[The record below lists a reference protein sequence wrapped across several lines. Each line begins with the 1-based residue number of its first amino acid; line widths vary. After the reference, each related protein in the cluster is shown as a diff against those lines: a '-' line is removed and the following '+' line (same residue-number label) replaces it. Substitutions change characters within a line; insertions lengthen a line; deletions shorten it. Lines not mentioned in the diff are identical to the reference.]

1 MAGRGEQQ
9 EPRRGK
15 EKGKEGN
22 TTKPDIGTRQHT
34 HRHTHTHARARTHT
48 HTPTHAHTHT
58 NADTPARQSLGLSP
72 KGAPTLLRS
81 QIAKWLWN
89 IQYGRPVR
97 IDKKPCP
104 CVCFVGVEGC
114 FLSQLPGATRKAC
127 HLPLLESHS
136 DVSGMWHDKMAKFR
150 KFNH

>member
-1 MAGRGEQQ
+1 LPSQSCSDHAPDSDGGEQQ

-22 TTKPDIGTRQHT
+22 TTKPDIETRQHTQAHT
-34 HRHTHTHARARTHT
+34 HRHTNAHT
-48 HTPTHAHTHT
+48 HTPTHTHTH
-58 NADTPARQSLGLSP
+58 ADTPARQSLGSSP
-72 KGAPTLLRS
+72 KAAPTLLGS

-97 IDKKPCP
+97 KDKKPCP

-114 FLSQLPGATRKAC
+114 FFVTAARRHTESLPFAAPAISQ
-127 HLPLLESHS
+127 
-136 DVSGMWHDKMAKFR
+136 
-150 KFNH
+150 